1 MHRYNQAVSGMV
13 SGQQLVPVN
22 TSDGRK
28 TWDLYSLGMVDKG
41 TNRVWILVF
50 AKEFSL
56 REGKFFSG
64 MKDRGFQDVRLIREV
79 ATVKF
84 YFETGSE
91 EDHRSINEKVAQL
104 VS

>member
-41 TNRVWILVF
+41 TDQVWILVF

-56 REGKFFSG
+56 REGRFFSE
-64 MKDRGFQDVRLIREV
+64 MKAGSFKNVRLIRDV
-79 ATVKF
+79 DTVQF
-84 YFETGSE
+84 SFETGSE
-91 EDHRSINEKVAQL
+91 EDHRSINEKVAHL
-104 VS
+104 LS